1 MGSCFTVRKM
11 YPQGGTAVLPKSQ
24 WTQESGRELLS
35 VKCECRGCRGAVSKM
50 SASLCLCTSA
60 SPT

>member
-1 MGSCFTVRKM
+1 MEVGSCCTVRRM

-35 VKCECRGCRGAVSKM
+35 VKCKCRGCGGAVSR
-50 SASLCLCTSA
+50 LE
-60 SPT
+60 